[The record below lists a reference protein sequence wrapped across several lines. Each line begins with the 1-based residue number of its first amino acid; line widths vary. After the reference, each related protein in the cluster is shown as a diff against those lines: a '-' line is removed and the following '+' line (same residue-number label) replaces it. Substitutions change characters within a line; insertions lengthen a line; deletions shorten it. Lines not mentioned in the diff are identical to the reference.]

1 MQLAGAAFIAVG
13 FWAWSEKVS
22 VCLVMSPVLTCPHLS
37 STVSTVP
44 TCPHPF
50 SPLPTCLTCLCCL
63 QGVLLDLTQV
73 TRLHGFDPVWL
84 VLAVGGVTFTLGFA
98 GCVGALRE
106 NICLLKFVR
115 QEPSTFCDLLLGRF
129 FSFPNI
135 ALVLRRRQFSGVI
148 GFIFVLELTA
158 AVLAVVFQ
166 SQVKAWIND
175 FFLAN
180 IKAYRDD
187 IDLQNLID
195 SLQRM
200 VIGSDNL
207 MQHLSSHTRLAAL
220 TLCVCV
226 CRRPTEPLLRRTRTH
241 GLEHERLL
249 QLR

>member
-1 MQLAGAAFIAVG
+1 MYSFVLA
-13 FWAWSEKVS
+13 W
-22 VCLVMSPVLTCPHLS
+22 PHLS
-37 STVSTVP
+37 SPVLS
-44 TCPHPF
+44 
-50 SPLPTCLTCLCCL
+50 CLTCLCCL

-73 TRLHGFDPVWL
+73 TRMHGFDPVWL

-115 QEPSTFCDLLLGRF
+115 QEPSTSCDLLLGRF

-135 ALVLRRRQFSGVI
+135 TLVLRRRQFSGVI

-200 VIGSDNL
+200 VIGSDNP
-207 MQHLSSHTRLAAL
+207 MRHLSPRTRLAAL